1 MYYTVYKITN
11 LINNKI
17 YIGVHKTKD
26 INDDYMGSGKIL
38 KRAQEKYGI
47 ENFRKE
53 ILEVYDNAE
62 DMFSM
67 ESVLV
72 NEDFVNDKETY
83 NLKIGGEGG
92 WEYINNKGINMKNHD
107 YDKMSTLG
115 NNKLKE
121 KRKCEIFSKTY
132 RNKISDGM
140 KEYYRNGGEPT
151 RAFQGKK
158 HSEEAKKKIGEAN
171 SKHQSGTGNS
181 QFGTM
186 WIYSLEE
193 KVSKKIKKDE
203 LPSWEQEGW
212 LKGRKIKF

>member
-26 INDDYMGSGKIL
+26 INDDYMGSGKYL

-53 ILEVYDNAE
+53 ILEVYDNPN

-67 ESVLV
+67 ESILV

-83 NLKIGGEGG
+83 NLKVGGEGG
-92 WEYINNKGINMKNHD
+92 WDYINTNNLKTVRIGKEVTKKAIETRLNLFK
-107 YDKMSTLG
+107 DKEWAA
-115 NNKLKE
+115 N
-121 KRKCEIFSKTY
+121 FSKAC
-132 RNKISDGM
+132 SDASI
-140 KEYYRNGGEPT
+140 KRFRDGGKNN
-151 RAFQGKK
+151 FLGKK
-158 HSEEAKKKIGEAN
+158 HSEETKKKIGEAN

-203 LPSWEQEGW
+203 FPTWEQEGW
-212 LKGRKIKF
+212 LKGRKMKF

>member
-1 MYYTVYKITN
+1 MYYTVYKITD

-53 ILEVYDNAE
+53 ILEVYDNPE
-62 DMFSM
+62 DMFYM

-83 NLKIGGEGG
+83 NLKVGGEGG
-92 WEYINNKGINMKNHD
+92 WDHCNTNSKMQSKKAIKSNQVQKEIAKNNPEWVKQKSEKISKG
-107 YDKMSTLG
+107 
-115 NNKLKE
+115 NKLAHKE
-121 KRKCEIFSKTY
+121 GR
-132 RNKISDGM
+132 M
-140 KEYYRNGGEPT
+140 KSFTGQE
-151 RAFQGKK
+151 FKGKK
-158 HSEEAKKKIGEAN
+158 HSDETKKKIGKAN
-171 SKHQSGTGNS
+171 SKYQKGEGNS
-181 QFGTM
+181 QFGSM

-193 KVSKKIKKDE
+193 KLNKKIKKDE
-203 LPSWEQEGW
+203 FPNYENNGW
-212 LKGRKIKF
+212 IKGRKMKF